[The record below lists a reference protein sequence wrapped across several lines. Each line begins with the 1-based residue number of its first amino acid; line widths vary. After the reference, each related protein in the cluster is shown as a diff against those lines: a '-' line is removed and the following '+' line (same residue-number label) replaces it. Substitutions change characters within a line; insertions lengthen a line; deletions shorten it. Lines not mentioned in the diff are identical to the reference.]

1 MPSLQRPSITLN
13 ISPTITK
20 PTIQHRVLIIGEIG
34 DNSTVETDK
43 VIEDIQI
50 KDIDIFGKDSQIYY
64 AIEKFKSINKL
75 NILDVLVVKKG
86 SNKSTSDITITGTA
100 TKNNKLS
107 FTLNNNFVEVVI
119 NNLDTDITIATNLE
133 SVLNENSYFTDVF
146 TISRTD
152 NKVTLETKQP
162 SATLNNHLSIISLKY
177 IDDGITTTITRFTGG
192 SSNTL
197 QDDYLSNKLDERYNS
212 IIYDYSLGLNA
223 VRVYLESQFNLLNK
237 INDGVGFT
245 TIRDN
250 LTNFKSIVDNQNYKT
265 QVIFGNLFE
274 MEYNVSSLVA
284 TAEIVAIRALRLT
297 NKANISNYVS
307 QNIETFGGI
316 SLASLPY
323 FNTPLT
329 FPKPDGCI
337 DEEDLINVLNVG
349 GSLWVNNG
357 TTVLSE
363 VVTTYKKNNLGDED
377 KSFKYLNYVD
387 TLSVIRE
394 YLTISLRKRYSQTR
408 LTNSDLIPNKSITNK
423 GAIKASIIK
432 YLNELADLALVRKG
446 LDKFISDNL
455 SINEDLETGTITF
468 SCKVPIVVQFRTIQ
482 GNLIEVLEIES
493 SI

>member
-20 PTIQHRVLIIGEIG
+20 PTIEHRVLIIGEVG
-34 DNSTVETDK
+34 DNSTVETDT
-43 VIEDIQI
+43 VIKDIQI
-50 KDIDIFGKDSQIYY
+50 KDIDIFGKDSQLYY
-64 AIEKFKSINKL
+64 AIEKFKSINKINTL
-75 NILDVLVVKKG
+75 DILPIVKG
-86 SNKSTSDITITGTA
+86 SSKSTSDITITGTA

-119 NNLDTDITIATNLE
+119 NNSDNDITIATNLE
-133 SVLNENSYFTDVF
+133 IALNSNNYFTDVF

-152 NKVTLETKQP
+152 NKVTLESKQ
-162 SATLNNHLSIISLKY
+162 STSTLNNHLPVITLKY
-177 IDDGITTTITRFTGG
+177 MDNGIRSDITRFNGG

-197 QDDYLSNKLDERYNS
+197 PDNYLFNKLDERYNS
-212 IIYDYSLGLNA
+212 IIYDYSLGLNV
-223 VRVYLESQFNLLNK
+223 VRFYLEGEFNKLNK

-245 TIRDN
+245 TIRN
-250 LTNFKSIVDNQNYKT
+250 SLTNFKSIVNEQNYKT

-297 NKANISNYVS
+297 DKANIFKYVS
-307 QNIETFGGI
+307 QNVETFGGI

-323 FNTPLT
+323 FNTPLS
-329 FPKPDGCI
+329 FPKPKGCI
-337 DEEDLINVLNVG
+337 DEEDLINLINIG
-349 GSLWVNNG
+349 ASIWVNNG

-408 LTNSDLIPNKSITNK
+408 LTDGNLIPNKSITNK

-455 SINEDLETGTITF
+455 IIEEDLESGTITF
-468 SCKVPIVVQFRTIQ
+468 NCKVPIVVQLRTIQ